1 MKILDYLVI
10 EPQARERRNK
20 NRAIANVLKTN
31 YPELKNF
38 DKTFLVRIIR
48 EANTLD
54 REWRKVL
61 QEKPELRGSDY
72 NQKDVLEEKKLIE
85 LGYRN

>member
-61 QEKPELRGSDY
+61 QEKPDLRGSEY